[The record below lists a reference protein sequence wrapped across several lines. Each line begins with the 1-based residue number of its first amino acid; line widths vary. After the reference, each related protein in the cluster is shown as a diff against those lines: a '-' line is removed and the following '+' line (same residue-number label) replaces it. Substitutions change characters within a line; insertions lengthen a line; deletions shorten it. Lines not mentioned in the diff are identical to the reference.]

1 MHQEEKG
8 RLIQLSLG
16 ERRNMVTHLLLV
28 NITIFMLLF
37 FTQII
42 YNIEGNTTERFNNEI
57 LRRVT
62 LPADIPQLLKS
73 PWTIVTSMFA
83 HNSFWLILSNMI
95 WLWSFGTLLQG
106 LAGHRRI
113 LPLYVYSGLCG
124 IVFYLAA
131 MQLIPSFHAQISYA
145 AMTGASASIMAL
157 AIGATTIAPDYRIF
171 PQLSGGGIPLRIIT
185 LIFVIINIG
194 THVFSMHDMTILPAL
209 LGGGLTGFF
218 YMQQWRKGNDWGAG
232 FNRMYYK
239 ITHFFHPKGPNSLHI
254 VK

>member
-8 RLIQLSLG
+8 QLIHLSLG
-16 ERRNMVTHLLLV
+16 DRRNMVTQLLLV
-28 NITIFMLLF
+28 NITVFILLF

-42 YNIEGNTTERFNNEI
+42 YNIEGNTTERFNNEV

-62 LPADIPQLLKS
+62 LPASIPQLLQS
-73 PWTIVTSMFA
+73 PWTIITSLFA

-113 LPLYVYSGLCG
+113 LPLYLYSGLCG
-124 IVFYLAA
+124 IAFYLLG
-131 MQLIPSFHAQISYA
+131 MQLIPAFHAQQSYA

-157 AIGATTIAPDYRIF
+157 AIGATTIAPNYRF
-171 PQLSGGGIPLRIIT
+171 YPLLSGGIPLWVIT
-185 LIFVIINIG
+185 VIFVVINLG
-194 THVFSMHDMTILPAL
+194 THIYSQHDITILPAL

-232 FNRMYYK
+232 FNRMMYK
-239 ITHFFHPKGPNSLHI
+239 ITHFSHPKSPDRLHMI
-254 VK
+254 K

>member
-1 MHQEEKG
+1 M
-8 RLIQLSLG
+8 RLTQLSLG
-16 ERRNMVTHLLLV
+16 ERKNMVTHLLLV
-28 NITIFMLLF
+28 NITVFMLLF

-42 YNIEGNTTERFNNEI
+42 YNIEGNTTERFNHEV
-57 LRRVT
+57 LSRVT
-62 LPADIPQLLKS
+62 LAASIPQLLKS
-73 PWTIVTSMFA
+73 PWSIITSLFA

-124 IVFYLAA
+124 IVFYLAG
-131 MQLIPSFHAQISYA
+131 MYLIPAFHAQIPYA
-145 AMTGASASIMAL
+145 AMTGASASIMAI
-157 AIGATTIAPDYRIF
+157 AIGATTIAPDYRIY
-171 PQLSGGGIPLRIIT
+171 PQLSGGIPLKVITIIF
-185 LIFVIINIG
+185 IIINVG

-232 FNRMYYK
+232 FNRIYYK
-239 ITHFFHPKGPNSLHI
+239 ITHFSHPKGPNSLHM